1 MVVGPVLD
9 ALAARRDGTSAIG
22 VFTKN
27 NRLLVAGLSLHHR
40 VLFWLTNLP
49 YWALAA
55 WLADSGRFG
64 HASAAACVA
73 AASSAFHGAQMFGGS
88 SEANGRRTSRLIALD
103 LVCANG
109 YGLALANSAGL
120 GLALRIFAA
129 PVALLT
135 ASAVLKRRNAPRGY
149 ALCHGAWHLASAA
162 GMWVL
167 LADERLRP

>member
-1 MVVGPVLD
+1 
-9 ALAARRDGTSAIG
+9 
-22 VFTKN
+22 
-27 NRLLVAGLSLHHR
+27 
-40 VLFWLTNLP
+40 
-49 YWALAA
+49 
-55 WLADSGRFG
+55 
-64 HASAAACVA
+64 
-73 AASSAFHGAQMFGGS
+73 MFGGS

-167 LADERLRP
+167 LRWRGRGRGRAAVGVGRIGRRGATSRGASV